1 MFILI
6 NYLTPQDGLA
16 IVRVTVLSSP
26 VKVFLTT
33 LCLAPI
39 PYENVQKGVKPKQYL
54 EIDPK
59 FAREL
64 DIHFGIDV
72 SWNSG
77 LTRIKQF
84 FPIGKPGSRYLVCIF

>member
-1 MFILI
+1 M
-6 NYLTPQDGLA
+6 A

-64 DIHFGIDV
+64 DIHFGMDV
-72 SWNSG
+72 SLILALLELS
-77 LTRIKQF
+77 F
-84 FPIGKPGSRYLVCIF
+84 FCPIGKPGSRYLVFIF